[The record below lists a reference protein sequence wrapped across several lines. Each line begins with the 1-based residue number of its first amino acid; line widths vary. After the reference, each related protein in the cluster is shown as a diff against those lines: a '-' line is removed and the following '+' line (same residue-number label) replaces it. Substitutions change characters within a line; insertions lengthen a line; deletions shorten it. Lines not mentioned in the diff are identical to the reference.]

1 MRPQYAMWQ
10 VTAILNQGKWAWY
23 VLYIPWCYLD
33 WEKWNAVFSERNK
46 RCAEARF
53 CILIVN
59 EHTKD
64 LFLTAVERYRV
75 ETNVLRAMLEKE
87 TDADGKLDYEPT
99 IFIDFDTNRFISF
112 YPEMAMPECYV
123 PDGWTGSYADFSS
136 EVPEDMRYWISEDG
150 RNLLKEE

>member
-1 MRPQYAMWQ
+1 MVQ
-10 VTAILNQGKWAWY
+10 ILENVQQIEN
-23 VLYIPWCYLD
+23 V
-33 WEKWNAVFSERNK
+33 
-46 RCAEARF
+46 
-53 CILIVN
+53 
-59 EHTKD
+59 
-64 LFLTAVERYRV
+64 V
-75 ETNVLRAMLEKE
+75 ETLKGMLEKE

-150 RNLLKEE
+150 KNLLEEE